1 MMSNSLQRV
10 RYALSGR
17 IERDDGES
25 LMARCPAHDDH
36 CASLS
41 VTAASDRVLLKCHAG
56 CDTQTVARALGL
68 GLRDLFDDSGPTGKA
83 AVAHYDYTDERG
95 ALLYRKVRYLPK
107 AFRIQFWTGDDWV
120 YRSRELPGGV
130 RWVLYRLPSVRAAV
144 ESGERI
150 LIVEGEKDVESL
162 EKHGFIATCNAHGAA
177 TDGQRPKWRT
187 RESEQLNGANE
198 VVIIPDNDAAGEAH
212 ARAVSESLQSLPKPP
227 TIRIVRLPGLPP
239 KGDVSDWF
247 DRGGSVDRLHA
258 LIDETVPENAG
269 HLTALDTSSSSSVGR
284 FRLVKASDIPAESVS
299 WLWPDWLPFGKLV
312 SIDGVAGVG
321 KSTLLVDLIARATR
335 GGPMPYRAE
344 RFAPVTVLMA
354 GVEDGW
360 GDTIRPRLEAAG
372 AQLDYVRFVMAEPG
386 KSFTVPRDVEELM
399 ERAKEVGATWLH
411 IETIMGV
418 LDEEVSAN
426 SDHEVRRALGPLAT
440 AAADAGM
447 LVTFIRHPRKSGGTA
462 VNAGGGSV
470 AFTALARLGL
480 YVGWHPEDAEL
491 SRDEARRV
499 LAVGKTNIGRH
510 PPSLAFAVINS
521 ALANGAAAISWR
533 ETCNVTADQ
542 LAAPPRESRTGS
554 DKANKPPAREKE
566 RAWLRAQ
573 LDGQVRV
580 KCDDVKAAARRD
592 GLDWERVRKAA
603 QDEGV
608 SRERVNAF
616 PSFTAWYLP

>member
-1 MMSNSLQRV
+1 MMSNAMQRV
-10 RYALSGR
+10 RHALSGR

-36 CASLS
+36 RASLS
-41 VTAASDRVLLKCHAG
+41 VTAASNRVLLKCHAG
-56 CDTQTVARALGL
+56 CNISTVAQMMGL
-68 GLRDLFDDSGPTGKA
+68 GLRDLFDDADQTGKSE
-83 AVAHYDYTDERG
+83 VAHYDYTDERG
-95 ALLYRKVRYLPK
+95 TLLYRKVRYLPK
-107 AFRIQFWTGDDWV
+107 DFRIQFWSGSDWV
-120 YRSRELPGGV
+120 YRSSDLPGRV
-130 RWVLYRLPSVRAAV
+130 RWVLYRLPRVRAAV
-144 ESGERI
+144 DSGERI

-162 EKHGFIATCNAHGAA
+162 ERHGFVATCNAHGAA
-177 TDGQRPKWRT
+177 ADGQRPKWRA
-187 RESEQLNGANE
+187 RESAQINGASE
-198 VVIIPDNDAAGEAH
+198 VVIIPDNDIAGEAH
-212 ARAVSESLQSLPKPP
+212 ARAVSESLLSLPEPP
-227 TIRIVRLPGLPP
+227 TVRIVRLPDLPP

-247 DRGGSVDRLHA
+247 ERGGSVDRLHA
-258 LIDETVPENAG
+258 LIHDTAPENAG
-269 HLTALDTSSSSSVGR
+269 HVTALDTSSSAPGR
-284 FRLVKASDIPAESVS
+284 FRLVKASDIPTESVS

-335 GGPMPYRAE
+335 GGPMPYREE

-372 AQLDYVRFVMAEPG
+372 AQLEYVRFVMAEPG
-386 KSFTVPRDVEELM
+386 KSFTVPRDVGELM

-440 AAADAGM
+440 AAAEAGM

-480 YVGWHPEDAEL
+480 YVGWHPEDGEL

-499 LAVGKTNIGRH
+499 LAVGKSNIGRH

-533 ETCNVTADQ
+533 EICNVTADQ
-542 LAAPPRESRTGS
+542 LAAPPKERREGGDR
-554 DKANKPPAREKE
+554 ANKPHPREKE
-566 RAWLRAQ
+566 RSWL
-573 LDGQVRV
+573 LSKLEGQGDVRS
-580 KCDDVKAAARRD
+580 DELRAAARRD
-592 GLDWERVRKAA
+592 GLDWYRIQRAYK
-603 QDEGV
+603 DEGV
-608 SRERVNAF
+608 SQRRSETF
-616 PSFTAWYLP
+616 PSHTVWYLP